1 MQSLKYIIGN
11 SDQFYSQYYNTTRVS
26 SPTQID
32 TNQHELVA

>member
-1 MQSLKYIIGN
+1 MQSLKYMIG
-11 SDQFYSQYYNTTRVS
+11 SLDQFYSTTRVS